1 MQPPDELPPLSNT
14 APPWAERIVRF
25 LDDGLVVPGTRYR
38 IGYDGVIGLLIP
50 GAGDALTAAGALSL
64 FWLAVQRGVPRV
76 VLARM
81 AVNVAIDAFV
91 GAIPLLGDLFDF
103 AWKANRKNLQLIE
116 RAERGKPART
126 AGDYVAVA
134 VFGLLI
140 VSAILLPF
148 LLMGLLIAHLLK

>member
-1 MQPPDELPPLSNT
+1 M
-14 APPWAERIVRF
+14 RF

-38 IGYDGVIGLLIP
+38 IGYDGILGLLVP
-50 GAGDALTAAGALSL
+50 GVGDALTAAGALSL

-81 AVNVAIDAFV
+81 AGNVAIDAFV

-103 AWKANRKNLQLIE
+103 AWKSNRRNLQLIE
-116 RAERGKPART
+116 RAQLGKPART
-126 AGDYVAVA
+126 ASDYVFVA
-134 VFGLLI
+134 AFGLLI

-148 LLMGLLIAHLLK
+148 ILMGLLIAHLLK